1 MQIILLSGGS
11 GKRLWP
17 LSNEIRSKQFIKIF
31 ETANGRESMLQRV
44 LRQIYKISG
53 QAKITISTSKIQE
66 KLLRKYV
73 GDDVDISV
81 EPCRRNTFPAISLT
95 AAYLRDIKKVN
106 LNEPIIICP
115 VDSYVEDNFFA
126 EFENLVDLVGTAN
139 LILMGISPTYP
150 SEKYG
155 YIIPATNDKVS
166 DVLEFKEKPDLQTAK
181 KYIQNG
187 GLWNGGI
194 FACKLSYILEK
205 SREVLK
211 SDSYV
216 ELLENYSELP
226 NISIDYAVV
235 EKEKDIKV
243 LRYIGDWKDVGTWNT
258 LTDVMNTNSVG
269 KVQLDQTCQN
279 AHVINETD
287 MPIIAMG
294 LKNIVVVASSDGILV
309 ADKVQS
315 SYMKPLVE
323 NIHEKIRLIEKSWGL
338 YQIIDIGEESLT
350 IKVTLNAGYKMSYHS
365 HNFRDEVWNI
375 IEGTGKV
382 ILNSEIMLV
391 NVGDVIKIPI
401 GVKHTI
407 IAETD
412 LKIIEVQTGKYIN
425 AEDKILWK

>member
-31 ETANGRESMLQRV
+31 ETAKGRESMLQRV
-44 LRQIYKISG
+44 LRQIYKISR
-53 QAKITISTSKIQE
+53 QSKITISTSKIQE

-73 GDDVDISV
+73 GNDVDISV

-166 DVLEFKEKPDLQTAK
+166 NVLEFKEKPDLQTAK

-216 ELLENYSELP
+216 ELLENYS
-226 NISIDYAVV
+226 
-235 EKEKDIKV
+235 
-243 LRYIGDWKDVGTWNT
+243 
-258 LTDVMNTNSVG
+258 
-269 KVQLDQTCQN
+269 
-279 AHVINETD
+279 
-287 MPIIAMG
+287 
-294 LKNIVVVASSDGILV
+294 
-309 ADKVQS
+309 
-315 SYMKPLVE
+315 
-323 NIHEKIRLIEKSWGL
+323 
-338 YQIIDIGEESLT
+338 
-350 IKVTLNAGYKMSYHS
+350 
-365 HNFRDEVWNI
+365 
-375 IEGTGKV
+375 
-382 ILNSEIMLV
+382 
-391 NVGDVIKIPI
+391 
-401 GVKHTI
+401 
-407 IAETD
+407 
-412 LKIIEVQTGKYIN
+412 
-425 AEDKILWK
+425 